1 MEFWYQEEEVV
12 AIVVV
17 LGIEKLRWRSFWTRH
32 INMDL
37 VSRFVTSTKRHI
49 LDSNSIRTIVC
60 QLYNVEND
68 DEVGLYIQ
76 GDNKWRYADTEEKEE
91 EVCVWRIHVTWL
103 QTRETSIDLIVPAK
117 VLSSWFVK
125 IRTIRIDEKFQYLSP

>member
-1 MEFWYQEEEVV
+1 
-12 AIVVV
+12 
-17 LGIEKLRWRSFWTRH
+17 
-32 INMDL
+32 MD
-37 VSRFVTSTKRHI
+37 
-49 LDSNSIRTIVC
+49 
-60 QLYNVEND
+60 
-68 DEVGLYIQ
+68 LYIQ

-125 IRTIRIDEKFQYLSP
+125 IRTIPIFKIPIFILIDRRN

>member
-1 MEFWYQEEEVV
+1 MRLREV
-12 AIVVV
+12 
-17 LGIEKLRWRSFWTRH
+17 
-32 INMDL
+32 D
-37 VSRFVTSTKRHI
+37 
-49 LDSNSIRTIVC
+49 
-60 QLYNVEND
+60 
-68 DEVGLYIQ
+68 LYIQ

-125 IRTIRIDEKFQYLSP
+125 IRTINRIPSMKNSNIYPHRST